1 MTDHV
6 TYKFVERT
14 VVDLGDS
21 FDVSKQEFLVS
32 TRQLEVKSKELE
44 WELRYV
50 HTLIEAALGGSRDIG
65 TRSRKFSFGDCSDW
79 YTPLEP
85 VGEGL
90 ADPVVEVHYDVRS
103 GW

>member
-32 TRQLEVKSKELE
+32 TRQLQAKAEELS

-50 HTLIEAALGGSRDIG
+50 TSLLDRAKAGSRDLG
-65 TRSRKFSFGDCSDW
+65 DVSPKFSFGDCSDW